1 MGQFIAEL
9 PYDIPLSTVTGSSYM
24 RNFSN
29 SDRIREAFQ
38 MPFYQICQITE
49 DFSTGH
55 KSKVIRRHAKAP
67 RQIQDLVL
75 DGFGKRLNTSSHF
88 DPTVDLEVEISTE
101 TSRSFFQGERAMQQQ
116 LTGHRQHCSLH
127 QGAFRNPQLFGF

>member
-9 PYDIPLSTVTGSSYM
+9 PYDIPLSTVAGSSYM

-29 SDRIREAFQ
+29 SDRNRNREAFQ

-75 DGFGKRLNTSSHF
+75 DGFGKRLNFKHI
-88 DPTVDLEVEISTE
+88 IS
-101 TSRSFFQGERAMQQQ
+101 F
-116 LTGHRQHCSLH
+116 
-127 QGAFRNPQLFGF
+127 